1 MTSLVKRQR
10 WCRRLRVLALCV
22 VLILASGAWVMGFSD
37 VGVPKVLKKLAQQY
51 SEKGFKL
58 RKEHWNGTLK
68 QGQYKVIKHQLFR
81 GNEYWF
87 LAALSEGEHAL
98 AMEVFDEEGH
108 AISLE
113 RFSDKG
119 LSGARVLPVKTG
131 TYLIKLS
138 VTRTAKTKKQQVKK
152 VKKTKQ
158 SKSADLDWALI
169 YGYR

>member
-1 MTSLVKRQR
+1 MMKILEQRNFIASARGLVFF
-10 WCRRLRVLALCV
+10 V
-22 VLILASGAWVMGFSD
+22 VLMFCGAGMLQAFSE
-37 VGVPKVLKKLAQQY
+37 VGVPVILKKLAAEY

-58 RKEHWNGTLK
+58 RKEHWNGKLK
-68 QGQYKVIKHQLFR
+68 SGQHKVVKHQLFR

-87 LAALSEGEHAL
+87 LAAIPESKHSL
-98 AMEVFDEEGH
+98 AVEIFDEAGH

-131 TYLIKLS
+131 TYLIKLTVS
-138 VTRTAKTKKQQVKK
+138 RQDA
-152 VKKTKQ
+152 
-158 SKSADLDWALI
+158 AANGGRDLDWALV

>member
-1 MTSLVKRQR
+1 MSSFAQRQQ
-10 WCRRLRVLALCV
+10 WSVLGLCM
-22 VLILASGAWVMGFSD
+22 VLIFASGAWVQGFSE

-68 QGQYKVIKHQLFR
+68 EGQHKVIKHQLFR

-98 AMEVFDEEGH
+98 EMEVFDEEGH

-113 RFSDKG
+113 RFCDKG

-138 VTRTAKTKKQQVKK
+138 VTQAEEG
-152 VKKTKQ
+152 KKTKQ
-158 SKSADLDWALI
+158 SKSTDLDWALV